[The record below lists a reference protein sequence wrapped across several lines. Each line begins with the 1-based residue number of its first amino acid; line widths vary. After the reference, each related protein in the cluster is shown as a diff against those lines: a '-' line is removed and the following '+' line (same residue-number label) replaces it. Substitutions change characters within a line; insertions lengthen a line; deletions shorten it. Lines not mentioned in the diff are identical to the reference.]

1 MDWRS
6 NLFVGL
12 LLTDITGTIFF
23 LIGEIFKRCIGNDV
37 KLHRFLTK
45 VTLGAF
51 LVPFVYIILYMDRRV
66 DAVEIESNINLFYNT
81 PLVLK
86 LGIILGCVWI
96 GLFLLL
102 LVDRLFHRYRW
113 TMVCRGNIPEEDEKI
128 FRVFTD
134 ICAGFGIDGEVSLC
148 RNDLVNVPCITYY
161 HGYVVILP
169 LVRYTEAEARVIF
182 YHELCHYLNR
192 DLYLKT
198 VSCIAALLHVFNPL
212 VHILLREADL
222 ICEKCCDMTACE
234 KGINYF
240 SGREYFQT
248 IMDLLVTDGKKDRY
262 QLFALVDDRSNYERR
277 VEFMVD
283 YHKNGSLKK
292 GAALVLSAAFLLG
305 SSITSLAAGS
315 GVTSAYEGLVEATS
329 VKVEESADYTESM
342 GDMLLSTSQSD
353 EDVLT
358 EFARAYDI
366 DPDDL
371 VMMEDYGID
380 LQGLLINIKWTIPA
394 GKTYMST
401 GFNQHDGDSVSI
413 MVATDPDDIDYQMG
427 IKDPEAIMR
436 YVEGSGVVYHEF
448 YIGMDGRY
456 YFFVTNLSE
465 TEKLHI
471 EASIARHIVQ
481 KDD

>member
-51 LVPFVYIILYMDRRV
+51 LVPFVYVILYMVRRV
-66 DAVEIESNINLFYNT
+66 GTVKIESNINLFYNT

-102 LVDRLFHRYRW
+102 LADRLFHRYRW

-248 IMDLLVTDGKKDRY
+248 ITDLLVTDGKKDRY
-262 QLFALVDDRSNYERR
+262 QLFALVDDRSNFERR

-329 VKVEESADYTESM
+329 VKNDYEETVNGTTVDNIDNIDAADQEA
-342 GDMLLSTSQSD
+342 LEILS
-353 EDVLT
+353 
-358 EFARAYDI
+358 RAYDLN
-366 DPDDL
+366 PDDV
-371 VMMEDYGID
+371 VMMGDDGID
-380 LQGLLINIKWTIPA
+380 LQGLLINITWTIPA

-401 GFNQHDGDSVSI
+401 GFNQHDGDSVVI
-413 MVATDPDDIDYQMG
+413 TVASDPNDIDYQMG
-427 IKDPEAIMR
+427 IKDPEAIMW
-436 YVEGSGVVYHEF
+436 YVEGSDVVYQEF
-448 YIGMDGRY
+448 AIVMDGRY

-465 TEKLHI
+465 TEKLHV
-471 EASIARHIVQ
+471 EASIAR
-481 KDD
+481 KMANSNP